1 MSSTSPA
8 VPSTAPAQASS
19 SSSALSA
26 SGSTGSPSF
35 SVAPEAETFP
45 PIEPGAS
52 LILAWQIKNKHVLLV
67 GGGVVAAGRLFA
79 LLNANAI
86 VTVIAP
92 SSHLSPEV
100 RARIND
106 PSLSSSLTYLDRK
119 FQGEDDLNGF
129 EMVLTAIDEGGLSS
143 SICEMCR
150 TRRIPVNVAD
160 VPPECDFYFGSIVRR
175 GPLQIM
181 VSTGGKGPR
190 IANRIR
196 RSIEEVLP
204 TQVGEAIEN
213 VGRLR
218 ADLRKVANGK
228 DTKTIARRMDWMIRV
243 CDKWSLAQLSAMDDR
258 VRESVLDG
266 WEDGV
271 AKGFYDVNGG
281 VGGKLVSKLKLDR
294 CPMRD
299 IPDGRPSRCPFLV
312 GSSGFLLGVGTAVAA
327 FAMFSRRWN

>member
-1 MSSTSPA
+1 MAPTPPDVA
-8 VPSTAPAQASS
+8 STAPAQASS
-19 SSSALSA
+19 APPASA
-26 SGSTGSPSF
+26 SSGSPSSS
-35 SVAPEAETFP
+35 SVAQETETFP

-52 LILAWQIKNKHVLLV
+52 LILAWQIKNKRVLLV
-67 GGGVVAAGRLFA
+67 GGGVVAAGRLYA

-86 VTVIAP
+86 VTLIAP

-100 RARIND
+100 QARIND
-106 PSLSSSLTYLDRK
+106 PSLSTSLTYFDRK
-119 FQGEDDLNGF
+119 FQGEDDLQGF
-129 EMVLTAIDEGGLSS
+129 EMVLTAIDEAGLSS

-150 TRRIPVNVAD
+150 QRRIPVNVAD

-196 RSIEEVLP
+196 RSIEETLP
-204 TQVGEAIEN
+204 DQVGEAIEN

-258 VRESVLDG
+258 MREDILDG
-266 WEDGV
+266 WEEGI
-271 AKGFYDVNGG
+271 AKGFHDVNGG
-281 VGGKLVSKLKLDR
+281 VVGKVASKLKLDR

-312 GSSGFLLGVGTAVAA
+312 GSSGFFLGIGTAVAA
-327 FAMFSRRWN
+327 FAMFSRQWN